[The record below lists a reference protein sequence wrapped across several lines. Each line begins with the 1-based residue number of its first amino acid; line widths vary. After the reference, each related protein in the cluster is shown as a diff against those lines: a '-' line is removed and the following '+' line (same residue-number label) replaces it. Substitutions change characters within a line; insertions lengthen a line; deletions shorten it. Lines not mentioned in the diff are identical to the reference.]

1 MFLLKFIQRI
11 RMAFIETPRHTQ
23 SAQSQLSHTRG
34 QIRAGL
40 PPGTILQMMYLRKQL
55 AQVPVGTF
63 VEVGS
68 GDGYLT
74 MLLLSMGWRGITI
87 ELDTTSADILKNRFA
102 KEIDAQ
108 QLEVVCANFLTY
120 TPRQSVDLVI
130 SSMVIEHLPDD
141 QELLF
146 VTQSNQ
152 ITRDGGRI
160 IILTPL
166 SPAHW
171 GIEDDIA
178 GHIRRYTRDRLKW
191 LLSTHQLHIVKIVGL
206 TYPVSNILLPF
217 SNALVRY
224 HESAKLTVDKY
235 QLTLESGHR
244 DVPLKTHVPLIFRLI
259 INEYT
264 LWPFYIIQN
273 WCRNHQNALI
283 GYAEAIKSPHHPE
296 SS

>member
-1 MFLLKFIQRI
+1 MFFLKFIH
-11 RMAFIETPRHTQ
+11 RMRMYFIDRQQQTQ
-23 SAQSQLSHTRG
+23 SSQSRLSHSRG
-34 QIRAGL
+34 QIRADL
-40 PPGTILQMMYLRKQL
+40 PPGTILQMMYLRKQI
-55 AQVPVGTF
+55 AQLPVGTF
-63 VEVGS
+63 VEVGG

-74 MLLLSMGWRGITI
+74 MLLMSMGWCGITI
-87 ELDTTSADILKNRFA
+87 ELDSTSAEMLKTHFA

-108 QLEVVCANFLTY
+108 QLEVICADFLTY
-120 TPRQSVDLVI
+120 TPQQSVDLVI

-141 QELLF
+141 QESQF
-146 VTQSNQ
+146 ITQSKR

-191 LLSTHQLHIVKIVGL
+191 LLTNSQLHIVKVVGL

-217 SNALVRY
+217 SNMLVRR

-259 INEYT
+259 MNEYT
-264 LWPFYIIQN
+264 LWPLYVIQN
-273 WCRNHQNALI
+273 WCRNHQSALI
-283 GYAEAIKSPHHPE
+283 GYAEAIKISPQPE
-296 SS
+296 